1 KEPIFDTLKRALVG
15 RDLLLLIDN
24 FEHVITAAPLVSQ
37 LLAAS
42 LQLKALITSRETL
55 RLSGEQEYQVPPLS
69 LPAAK
74 TASIQDVTASEA
86 GTLFVQRVQMVQP
99 HFALS
104 AANAPAI
111 AHICARL
118 DGLPLAIELAAA
130 RCKLLTPQA
139 LLDRL
144 DSRLNMLTS

>member
-1 KEPIFDTLKRALVG
+1 
-15 RDLLLLIDN
+15 
-24 FEHVITAAPLVSQ
+24 
-37 LLAAS
+37 
-42 LQLKALITSRETL
+42 
-55 RLSGEQEYQVPPLS
+55 
-69 LPAAK
+69 
-74 TASIQDVTASEA
+74 
-86 GTLFVQRVQMVQP
+86 LFVQRVQMVQP

-144 DSRLNMLTS
+144 DSRLNMLTSGPRDVPARQRTLRDTIAWSYNLLDGDEQALFARLAVFRGGCSLEAAEAVCGHGLSLDVLDGLASLVDKSLVQQKETPGGE